1 MNNIMN
7 NDPELD
13 RDFREEKSKFEKKMK
28 KKFNPVRKV
37 VMNAIKS
44 VVVPMAILIAKVLA
58 VVILVSILLSAF
70 VTLLEG
76 NKESGDSISN
86 LEDYNSSVSGESG
99 GTDVTT
105 PEWIFSKSEIE
116 DFINGYDS
124 SNTELK
130 NKMKNYIDEI
140 YKWQADYGYSSA
152 LLVTIAFEENRNDFE
167 AFLDEMKQK
176 AENWKNNG
184 YTTTKEIAKDYV
196 GDDTSDEWANNI
208 ENKMQKTALD
218 SGIIEYGETSLSGDG
233 YPNSYV
239 SKAGRTYRNYKQ
251 NIGSY
256 SLSQWCG
263 TSIVKK
269 DGCSLIAVTIIV
281 SGYRNSEVNPL
292 ELAQKYAV
300 KGAGMSI
307 PGALLGE
314 GISFTEPLGADIT
327 FSEQQKETIKNHV
340 KGSGPAI
347 IKVVPPSQFTNS
359 THFMALLDYN
369 ASTNE
374 FYLSNPYTGN
384 NSYGV
389 SGWIDADRV
398 LIGCTRFYAIK

>member
-13 RDFREEKSKFEKKMK
+13 RDFREEKSKFEKKLK
-28 KKFNPVRKV
+28 KKANPIRKV
-37 VMNAIKS
+37 VVNAIKAA
-44 VVVPMAILIAKVLA
+44 VIPM
-58 VVILVSILLSAF
+58 VILLAKIFAIVILTTVIISAF
-70 VTLLEG
+70 VNLLDG
-76 NKESGDSISN
+76 NSSGDSISN
-86 LEDYNSSVSGESG
+86 NEEYNSTISNGGGIDLTNTEWNFTKAEIQKFIENYNSSNS
-99 GTDVTT
+99 T
-105 PEWIFSKSEIE
+105 
-116 DFINGYDS
+116 
-124 SNTELK
+124 LK
-130 NKMKNYIDEI
+130 NDMINNIDKI
-140 YKWQADYGYSSA
+140 IKWQNDYGYSSA
-152 LLVTIAFEENRNDFE
+152 FLITIAFEENRNDFE
-167 AFLDEMKQK
+167 NFLDEMKQK
-176 AENWKNNG
+176 AETWKNNE
-184 YTTTKEIAKDYV
+184 YKTTKEIAKDYV
-196 GDDTSDEWANNI
+196 GDDTSNEWANNI
-208 ENKMQKTALD
+208 ENKMQEVALNSD
-218 SGIIEYGETSLSGDG
+218 IIKYGEISISGDG
-233 YPNSYV
+233 YPNSYI
-239 SKAGRTYRNYKQ
+239 SKTGKTYRNYKQ

>member
-13 RDFREEKSKFEKKMK
+13 RDFREEKSKFEKKLK
-28 KKFNPVRKV
+28 KKANPIRKV
-37 VMNAIKS
+37 VVNAIKAA
-44 VVVPMAILIAKVLA
+44 VIPM
-58 VVILVSILLSAF
+58 VILLAKIFAIVILTTVIISAF
-70 VTLLEG
+70 VNLLDG
-76 NKESGDSISN
+76 NSSGDSISN
-86 LEDYNSSVSGESG
+86 NEEYNSTISNGGGIDLTNTEWNFTKAEIQKFIENYNSSNS
-99 GTDVTT
+99 T
-105 PEWIFSKSEIE
+105 
-116 DFINGYDS
+116 
-124 SNTELK
+124 LK
-130 NKMKNYIDEI
+130 NDMINNIDKI
-140 YKWQADYGYSSA
+140 IKWQNDYGYSSA
-152 LLVTIAFEENRNDFE
+152 FLITIAFEENRNDFE
-167 AFLDEMKQK
+167 TFLDEVNEK
-176 AENWKNNG
+176 AGEWKKNQ
-184 YTTTKEIAKDYV
+184 YKTTKEIAKDYV
-196 GDDTSDEWANNI
+196 GDDTANEWANNI
-208 ENKMQKTALD
+208 ENKMQEVALNSD
-218 SGIIEYGETSLSGDG
+218 IIKYGEISISGDG
-233 YPNSYV
+233 YPNSYI
-239 SKAGRTYRNYKQ
+239 SKTGKTYRNYKQ

>member
-1 MNNIMN
+1 MNNAIN
-7 NDPELD
+7 EDPKLARE
-13 RDFREEKSKFEKKMK
+13 FREEKSKFEKNLK
-28 KKFNPVRKV
+28 KKANPVRKV
-37 VMNAIKS
+37 IMNAIKAA
-44 VVVPMAILIAKVLA
+44 VIPMVILLA
-58 VVILVSILLSAF
+58 VVILVTVLISAF
-70 VTLLEG
+70 VNLLDG
-76 NKESGDSISN
+76 NSSGDSISN
-86 LEDYNSSVSGESG
+86 NEEYNSTISNGGGIDLTNTEWNFTKDEIQKFIENYNSSNSA
-99 GTDVTT
+99 
-105 PEWIFSKSEIE
+105 
-116 DFINGYDS
+116 
-124 SNTELK
+124 LK
-130 NKMKNYIDEI
+130 NDMINNIDKI
-140 YKWQADYGYSSA
+140 IKWQNDYGYSSA
-152 LLVTIAFEENRNDFE
+152 FLITIAFEENRNDFE
-167 AFLDEMKQK
+167 TFLDEVNEK
-176 AENWKNNG
+176 AGEWKKNQ
-184 YTTTKEIAKDYV
+184 YKTTKEIAKDYV
-196 GDDTSDEWANNI
+196 GDDTANEWANNI
-208 ENKMQKTALD
+208 ENKMQEVALNSD
-218 SGIIEYGETSLSGDG
+218 IIKYGEISISGDG
-233 YPNSYV
+233 YPNSYI
-239 SKAGRTYRNYKQ
+239 SKTGKTYRNYKQ

>member
-1 MNNIMN
+1 MNNAIN
-7 NDPELD
+7 EDPKLARE
-13 RDFREEKSKFEKKMK
+13 FREEKSKFEKNLK
-28 KKFNPVRKV
+28 KKANPVRKV
-37 VMNAIKS
+37 IMNAIKAA
-44 VVVPMAILIAKVLA
+44 VIAMVILLAKILA
-58 VVILVSILLSAF
+58 VVILVTVLISAF
-70 VTLLEG
+70 VNLLDG
-76 NKESGDSISN
+76 NSSGDSISN
-86 LEDYNSSVSGESG
+86 NEEYNSTISNGGGIDLTNTEWNFTKDEIQKFIENYNSSNSA
-99 GTDVTT
+99 
-105 PEWIFSKSEIE
+105 
-116 DFINGYDS
+116 
-124 SNTELK
+124 LK
-130 NKMKNYIDEI
+130 NDMINNIDKI
-140 YKWQADYGYSSA
+140 IKWQNDYGYSSA
-152 LLVTIAFEENRNDFE
+152 FLITIAFEENRNDFE
-167 AFLDEMKQK
+167 TFLDEVNEK
-176 AENWKNNG
+176 AGEWKKNQ
-184 YTTTKEIAKDYV
+184 YKTTKEIAKDYV
-196 GDDTSDEWANNI
+196 GDDTANEWANNI
-208 ENKMQKTALD
+208 ENKMQEVALNSD
-218 SGIIEYGETSLSGDG
+218 IIKYGEISISGDG
-233 YPNSYV
+233 YPNSYI
-239 SKAGRTYRNYKQ
+239 SKTGKTYRNYKQ

-327 FSEQQKETIKNHV
+327 FSEQQKETIKNYV

>member
-1 MNNIMN
+1 MNNTMN
-7 NDPELD
+7 DDPKLD
-13 RDFREEKSKFEKKMK
+13 REFREEKAKFEKKIK
-28 KKFNPVRKV
+28 KKANPVRKV
-37 VMNAIKS
+37 IINAIKAA
-44 VVVPMAILIAKVLA
+44 VIPMVILLAKILA
-58 VVILVSILLSAF
+58 VVILVTVLISAF
-70 VTLLEG
+70 VNLLDG
-76 NKESGDSISN
+76 NSSGDSISN
-86 LEDYNSSVSGESG
+86 NEEYNSTISNGGGIDLTNTEWNFTKDEIQKFIENYNSSNSV
-99 GTDVTT
+99 
-105 PEWIFSKSEIE
+105 
-116 DFINGYDS
+116 
-124 SNTELK
+124 LK
-130 NKMKNYIDEI
+130 NDMINNIDKI
-140 YKWQADYGYSSA
+140 IKWQNDYGYSSA
-152 LLVTIAFEENRNDFE
+152 FLITIAFEENRNDFE
-167 AFLDEMKQK
+167 AFLDEIKQK

-327 FSEQQKETIKNHV
+327 FSEQQKETIKNYV

>member
-1 MNNIMN
+1 MNNTMN
-7 NDPELD
+7 DDPKLD
-13 RDFREEKSKFEKKMK
+13 REFREEKAKFEKKIK
-28 KKFNPVRKV
+28 KKANPVRKV
-37 VMNAIKS
+37 IINAIKAA
-44 VVVPMAILIAKVLA
+44 VIPMVILLAKILA
-58 VVILVSILLSAF
+58 VVILVTVLISAF
-70 VTLLEG
+70 VNLLDG
-76 NKESGDSISN
+76 NSSGDSISN
-86 LEDYNSSVSGESG
+86 NEEYNSTISNGGGIDLTNTEWNFTKDEIQKFIENYNSSNSA
-99 GTDVTT
+99 
-105 PEWIFSKSEIE
+105 
-116 DFINGYDS
+116 
-124 SNTELK
+124 LK
-130 NKMKNYIDEI
+130 NDMINNIDKI
-140 YKWQADYGYSSA
+140 IKWQNDYGYSSA
-152 LLVTIAFEENRNDFE
+152 FLITIAFEENRNDFE
-167 AFLDEMKQK
+167 GFLDEMKQK

-208 ENKMQKTALD
+208 ENKMQKAASD

>member
-1 MNNIMN
+1 MNNAIN
-7 NDPELD
+7 EDPKLARE
-13 RDFREEKSKFEKKMK
+13 FREEKSKFEKKLK
-28 KKFNPVRKV
+28 KKANPVRKV
-37 VMNAIKS
+37 IMNAIKAA
-44 VVVPMAILIAKVLA
+44 VIPMVILLAKILA
-58 VVILVSILLSAF
+58 VVILVTVLISAF
-70 VTLLEG
+70 VNLLDG
-76 NKESGDSISN
+76 NSSGDSISN
-86 LEDYNSSVSGESG
+86 NEEYNSTISNGGGIDLTNTEWNFTKDEIQKFIENYNSSNSA
-99 GTDVTT
+99 
-105 PEWIFSKSEIE
+105 
-116 DFINGYDS
+116 
-124 SNTELK
+124 LK
-130 NKMKNYIDEI
+130 NDMINNIDKI
-140 YKWQADYGYSSA
+140 IKWQNDYGYSSA
-152 LLVTIAFEENRNDFE
+152 FLITIAFEENKNDFE
-167 AFLDEMKQK
+167 TFLDEVNEK
-176 AENWKNNG
+176 AGEWKKNQ
-184 YTTTKEIAKDYV
+184 YKTTKEIAKDYV
-196 GDDTSDEWANNI
+196 GDDTANEWANNI
-208 ENKMQKTALD
+208 ENKMQEVALNSD
-218 SGIIEYGETSLSGDG
+218 IIKYGEISISGDG
-233 YPNSYV
+233 YPNSYI
-239 SKAGRTYRNYKQ
+239 SKTGKTYRNYKQ

-327 FSEQQKETIKNHV
+327 FSEQQKETIKNYV

>member
-1 MNNIMN
+1 MNNAIN
-7 NDPELD
+7 EDPKLARE
-13 RDFREEKSKFEKKMK
+13 FREEKSKFEKKLK
-28 KKFNPVRKV
+28 KKANPVRKV
-37 VMNAIKS
+37 IMNAIKAA
-44 VVVPMAILIAKVLA
+44 VIPMVILLAKILA
-58 VVILVSILLSAF
+58 VVILVTVLISAF
-70 VTLLEG
+70 VNLLDG
-76 NKESGDSISN
+76 NSSGDSISN
-86 LEDYNSSVSGESG
+86 NEEYNSTISNGGGIDLTNTEWNFTKDEIQKFIENYNSSNSA
-99 GTDVTT
+99 
-105 PEWIFSKSEIE
+105 
-116 DFINGYDS
+116 
-124 SNTELK
+124 LK
-130 NKMKNYIDEI
+130 NDMINNIDKI
-140 YKWQADYGYSSA
+140 IKWQNDYGYSSA
-152 LLVTIAFEENRNDFE
+152 FLITIAFEENRNDFE
-167 AFLDEMKQK
+167 TFLDEVNEK
-176 AENWKNNG
+176 AGEWKKNQ
-184 YTTTKEIAKDYV
+184 YKTTKEIAKDYV
-196 GDDTSDEWANNI
+196 GDDTANEWANNI
-208 ENKMQKTALD
+208 ENKMQEVALNSD
-218 SGIIEYGETSLSGDG
+218 IIKYGEISISGDG
-233 YPNSYV
+233 YPNSYI
-239 SKAGRTYRNYKQ
+239 SKTGKTYRNYKQ

-307 PGALLGE
+307 PVALLGE

-327 FSEQQKETIKNHV
+327 FSEQQKETIKNYV

>member
-1 MNNIMN
+1 MNSDI
-7 NDPELD
+7 
-13 RDFREEKSKFEKKMK
+13 
-28 KKFNPVRKV
+28 
-37 VMNAIKS
+37 IK
-44 VVVPMAILIAKVLA
+44 
-58 VVILVSILLSAF
+58 
-70 VTLLEG
+70 
-76 NKESGDSISN
+76 
-86 LEDYNSSVSGESG
+86 
-99 GTDVTT
+99 
-105 PEWIFSKSEIE
+105 
-116 DFINGYDS
+116 
-124 SNTELK
+124 
-130 NKMKNYIDEI
+130 
-140 YKWQADYGYSSA
+140 
-152 LLVTIAFEENRNDFE
+152 
-167 AFLDEMKQK
+167 
-176 AENWKNNG
+176 
-184 YTTTKEIAKDYV
+184 
-196 GDDTSDEWANNI
+196 
-208 ENKMQKTALD
+208 
-218 SGIIEYGETSLSGDG
+218 YGEISISGDG
-233 YPNSYV
+233 YPNSYI
-239 SKAGRTYRNYKQ
+239 SKTGKTYRNYKQ

>member
-1 MNNIMN
+1 MNNTMN
-7 NDPELD
+7 DDPKLD
-13 RDFREEKSKFEKKMK
+13 REFREEKAKFEKKIK
-28 KKFNPVRKV
+28 KKANPVRKV
-37 VMNAIKS
+37 IINAIKAA
-44 VVVPMAILIAKVLA
+44 VIPMVILLAKILA
-58 VVILVSILLSAF
+58 VVILVTVLISAF
-70 VTLLEG
+70 VNLLDG
-76 NKESGDSISN
+76 NSSGDSISN
-86 LEDYNSSVSGESG
+86 NEEYNSTISNGGGIDLTNTEWNFTKDEIQKFIENYNSSNSV
-99 GTDVTT
+99 
-105 PEWIFSKSEIE
+105 
-116 DFINGYDS
+116 
-124 SNTELK
+124 LK
-130 NKMKNYIDEI
+130 NDMINNIDKI
-140 YKWQADYGYSSA
+140 IKWQNDYGYSSA
-152 LLVTIAFEENRNDFE
+152 FLITIAFEENRNDFE
-167 AFLDEMKQK
+167 AFLDEIKQK

-208 ENKMQKTALD
+208 ENKMQEVALNSD
-218 SGIIEYGETSLSGDG
+218 IIKYGETSISGDG

-300 KGAGMSI
+300 KGAGMNI

-327 FSEQQKETIKNHV
+327 FSEQQKETIKNYV

-359 THFMALLDYN
+359 THYMALLDYN
-369 ASTNE
+369 SSTNE
-374 FYLSNPYTGN
+374 FYLSNPYTGA

-389 SGWIDADRV
+389 GGWVDADMV

>member
-1 MNNIMN
+1 MNNAIN
-7 NDPELD
+7 EDPKLARE
-13 RDFREEKSKFEKKMK
+13 FREEKSKFEKKLK
-28 KKFNPVRKV
+28 KKANPVRKV
-37 VMNAIKS
+37 IMNAIKAA
-44 VVVPMAILIAKVLA
+44 VIPMVILLAKILA
-58 VVILVSILLSAF
+58 VVILVTVLISAF
-70 VTLLEG
+70 VNLLDG
-76 NKESGDSISN
+76 NSSGDSISN
-86 LEDYNSSVSGESG
+86 NEEYNSTISNGGGIDLTNTEWNFTKDEIQKFIENYNSSNSA
-99 GTDVTT
+99 
-105 PEWIFSKSEIE
+105 
-116 DFINGYDS
+116 
-124 SNTELK
+124 LK
-130 NKMKNYIDEI
+130 NDMINNIDKI
-140 YKWQADYGYSSA
+140 IKWQNDYGYSSA
-152 LLVTIAFEENRNDFE
+152 FLITIAFEENRNDFE
-167 AFLDEMKQK
+167 TFLDEMQQK
-176 AENWKNNG
+176 AETWKNNE
-184 YTTTKEIAKDYV
+184 YKTTKEIAKDYV
-196 GDDTSDEWANNI
+196 GDDTANEWANNI
-208 ENKMQKTALD
+208 ENKMQEVALNSD
-218 SGIIEYGETSLSGDG
+218 IIKYGETSISGDG
-233 YPNSYV
+233 YPNLYV
-239 SKAGRTYRNYKQ
+239 SKVGRTYRNYKQ

-307 PGALLGE
+307 SGALLGE

>member
-1 MNNIMN
+1 MNNAIN
-7 NDPELD
+7 EDPKLARE
-13 RDFREEKSKFEKKMK
+13 FREEKSKFEKNLK
-28 KKFNPVRKV
+28 KKANPVRKV
-37 VMNAIKS
+37 IMNAIKAA
-44 VVVPMAILIAKVLA
+44 VIPMVILLAKILA
-58 VVILVSILLSAF
+58 VVILVTVLISAF
-70 VTLLEG
+70 VNLLDG
-76 NKESGDSISN
+76 NSSGDSISN
-86 LEDYNSSVSGESG
+86 NEEYNSTISNGGGIDLTNTEWNFTKDEIQKFIENYNSSNSA
-99 GTDVTT
+99 
-105 PEWIFSKSEIE
+105 
-116 DFINGYDS
+116 
-124 SNTELK
+124 LK
-130 NKMKNYIDEI
+130 NDMINNIDKI
-140 YKWQADYGYSSA
+140 IKWQNDYGYSSA
-152 LLVTIAFEENRNDFE
+152 FLITIAFEENRNDFE
-167 AFLDEMKQK
+167 TFLDEVNEK
-176 AENWKNNG
+176 AGEWKKNQ
-184 YTTTKEIAKDYV
+184 YKTTKEIAKDYV
-196 GDDTSDEWANNI
+196 GDDTANEWANNI
-208 ENKMQKTALD
+208 ENKMQEVALNSD
-218 SGIIEYGETSLSGDG
+218 IIKYGEISISGDG
-233 YPNSYV
+233 YPNSYI
-239 SKAGRTYRNYKQ
+239 SKTGKTYRNYKQ

-327 FSEQQKETIKNHV
+327 FSEQQKETIKNYV

>member
-1 MNNIMN
+1 MNNTMN
-7 NDPELD
+7 DDPKLD
-13 RDFREEKSKFEKKMK
+13 REFREEKAKFEKKIK
-28 KKFNPVRKV
+28 KKANPVRKV
-37 VMNAIKS
+37 IINAIKA
-44 VVVPMAILIAKVLA
+44 VVIPMVILLAKILA
-58 VVILVSILLSAF
+58 VVILVTVLISAF
-70 VTLLEG
+70 VNLLDG
-76 NKESGDSISN
+76 NSSGDSISN
-86 LEDYNSSVSGESG
+86 NEEYNSTISNGGGIDLTNTEWNFTKDEIQKFIENYNSSNSA
-99 GTDVTT
+99 
-105 PEWIFSKSEIE
+105 
-116 DFINGYDS
+116 
-124 SNTELK
+124 LK
-130 NKMKNYIDEI
+130 NDMINNIDKI
-140 YKWQADYGYSSA
+140 IKWQNDYGYSSA
-152 LLVTIAFEENRNDFE
+152 FLITIAFEENRNDFE
-167 AFLDEMKQK
+167 GFLDEMKQK

-208 ENKMQKTALD
+208 ENKMQKAASD

-263 TSIVKK
+263 TSIVKN

-327 FSEQQKETIKNHV
+327 FSEQQKETIKNYV

>member
-1 MNNIMN
+1 MNNAIN
-7 NDPELD
+7 EDPKLARE
-13 RDFREEKSKFEKKMK
+13 FREEKSKFEKKLK
-28 KKFNPVRKV
+28 KKANPVRKV
-37 VMNAIKS
+37 IMNAIKAA
-44 VVVPMAILIAKVLA
+44 VIPMVILLAKILA
-58 VVILVSILLSAF
+58 VVILVTVLISAF
-70 VTLLEG
+70 VNLLDG
-76 NKESGDSISN
+76 NSSGDSISN
-86 LEDYNSSVSGESG
+86 NEEYNSTISNGGGIDLTNTEWNFTKDEIQKFIENYNSSNSA
-99 GTDVTT
+99 
-105 PEWIFSKSEIE
+105 
-116 DFINGYDS
+116 
-124 SNTELK
+124 LK
-130 NKMKNYIDEI
+130 NDMINNIDKI
-140 YKWQADYGYSSA
+140 IKWQNDYGYSSA
-152 LLVTIAFEENRNDFE
+152 FLITIAFEENRNDFE
-167 AFLDEMKQK
+167 TFLDEMQQK
-176 AENWKNNG
+176 AETWKNNE
-184 YTTTKEIAKDYV
+184 YKTTKEIAKDYV
-196 GDDTSDEWANNI
+196 GDDTANEWANNI
-208 ENKMQKTALD
+208 ENKMQEVALNSD
-218 SGIIEYGETSLSGDG
+218 IIKYGEISISGDG
-233 YPNSYV
+233 YPNSYI
-239 SKAGRTYRNYKQ
+239 SKTGKTYRNYKQ

-307 PGALLGE
+307 SGALLGE

>member
-1 MNNIMN
+1 MNNTMN
-7 NDPELD
+7 DDPKLD
-13 RDFREEKSKFEKKMK
+13 REFREEKAKFEKKIK
-28 KKFNPVRKV
+28 KKANPVRKV
-37 VMNAIKS
+37 IINAIKAA
-44 VVVPMAILIAKVLA
+44 VIPMVILLAKILA
-58 VVILVSILLSAF
+58 VVILVTVLISAF
-70 VTLLEG
+70 VNLLDG
-76 NKESGDSISN
+76 NSSGDSISN
-86 LEDYNSSVSGESG
+86 NEEYNSTISNGGGIDLTNTEWNFTKDEIQKFIENYNSSNSA
-99 GTDVTT
+99 
-105 PEWIFSKSEIE
+105 
-116 DFINGYDS
+116 
-124 SNTELK
+124 LK
-130 NKMKNYIDEI
+130 NDMINNIDKI
-140 YKWQADYGYSSA
+140 IKWQNDYGYSSA
-152 LLVTIAFEENRNDFE
+152 FLITIAFEENRNDFE
-167 AFLDEMKQK
+167 GFLDEMKQK

-208 ENKMQKTALD
+208 ENKMQKAASD

-263 TSIVKK
+263 TSIVKN

-327 FSEQQKETIKNHV
+327 FSEQQKETIKNYV

>member
-1 MNNIMN
+1 MNNAIN
-7 NDPELD
+7 EDPKLARE
-13 RDFREEKSKFEKKMK
+13 FREEKSKFEKKLK
-28 KKFNPVRKV
+28 KKANPVRKV
-37 VMNAIKS
+37 IMNAIKAA
-44 VVVPMAILIAKVLA
+44 VIPMVILLAKILA
-58 VVILVSILLSAF
+58 VVILVTVLISAF
-70 VTLLEG
+70 VNLLDG
-76 NKESGDSISN
+76 NSSGDSISN
-86 LEDYNSSVSGESG
+86 NEEYNSTISNGGGIDLTNTEWNFTKDEIQKFIENYNSSNSA
-99 GTDVTT
+99 
-105 PEWIFSKSEIE
+105 
-116 DFINGYDS
+116 
-124 SNTELK
+124 LK
-130 NKMKNYIDEI
+130 NDMINNIDKI
-140 YKWQADYGYSSA
+140 IKWQNDYGYSSA
-152 LLVTIAFEENRNDFE
+152 FLITIAFEENRNDFE
-167 AFLDEMKQK
+167 TFLDEVNEKVG
-176 AENWKNNG
+176 EWKKNQ
-184 YTTTKEIAKDYV
+184 YKTTKEIAKDYV
-196 GDDTSDEWANNI
+196 GDDTANEWANNI
-208 ENKMQKTALD
+208 ENKMQEVALNSD
-218 SGIIEYGETSLSGDG
+218 IIKYGEISISGDG
-233 YPNSYV
+233 YPNSYI
-239 SKAGRTYRNYKQ
+239 SKTGKTYRNYKQ

>member
-1 MNNIMN
+1 
-7 NDPELD
+7 
-13 RDFREEKSKFEKKMK
+13 MK
-28 KKFNPVRKV
+28 KKLKKKANPVRKV
-37 VMNAIKS
+37 IMNAIKAA
-44 VVVPMAILIAKVLA
+44 VIPMVILLAKILA
-58 VVILVSILLSAF
+58 VVILVTVLISAF
-70 VTLLEG
+70 VNLLDG
-76 NKESGDSISN
+76 NSSGDSISN
-86 LEDYNSSVSGESG
+86 NEEYNSTISNGGGIDLTNTEWNFTKDEIQKFIENYNSSNSA
-99 GTDVTT
+99 
-105 PEWIFSKSEIE
+105 
-116 DFINGYDS
+116 
-124 SNTELK
+124 LK
-130 NKMKNYIDEI
+130 NDMINNIDKI
-140 YKWQADYGYSSA
+140 IKWQNDYGYSSA
-152 LLVTIAFEENRNDFE
+152 FLITIAFEENRNDFE
-167 AFLDEMKQK
+167 TFLDEVNEK
-176 AENWKNNG
+176 AGEWKKNQ
-184 YTTTKEIAKDYV
+184 YKTTKEIAKDYV
-196 GDDTSDEWANNI
+196 GDDTANEWANNI
-208 ENKMQKTALD
+208 ENKMQEVALNSD
-218 SGIIEYGETSLSGDG
+218 IIKYGEISISGDG
-233 YPNSYV
+233 YPNSYI
-239 SKAGRTYRNYKQ
+239 SKTGKTYRNYKQ

-327 FSEQQKETIKNHV
+327 FSEQQKETIKNYV

>member
-1 MNNIMN
+1 MNNTMN
-7 NDPELD
+7 DDPKLD
-13 RDFREEKSKFEKKMK
+13 REFREEKAKFEKKIK
-28 KKFNPVRKV
+28 KKANPVRKV
-37 VMNAIKS
+37 IINAIKAA
-44 VVVPMAILIAKVLA
+44 VIPMVILLAKILA
-58 VVILVSILLSAF
+58 VVILVTVLISAF
-70 VTLLEG
+70 VNLIDG
-76 NKESGDSISN
+76 NSSGNSISN
-86 LEDYNSSVSGESG
+86 NEEYNSTISNGGGIDLTNTEWNFTKAEIQKFIENYNSSNS
-99 GTDVTT
+99 T
-105 PEWIFSKSEIE
+105 
-116 DFINGYDS
+116 
-124 SNTELK
+124 LK
-130 NKMKNYIDEI
+130 NDMINNIDKI
-140 YKWQADYGYSSA
+140 IKWQNDYGYSSA
-152 LLVTIAFEENRNDFE
+152 FLITIAFEDNRTDFE
-167 AFLDEMKQK
+167 NFLDEVNEK
-176 AENWKNNG
+176 AGEWKKNQ
-184 YTTTKEIAKDYV
+184 YKTTKEIAKDYV
-196 GDDTSDEWANNI
+196 GDDTANEWANNI
-208 ENKMQKTALD
+208 ENKMQEVALNSD
-218 SGIIEYGETSLSGDG
+218 IIKYGETSISGDG

-300 KGAGMSI
+300 KGAGMNI

-327 FSEQQKETIKNHV
+327 FSEQQKETIKNYV

-389 SGWIDADRV
+389 SGWIDADMV

>member
-1 MNNIMN
+1 MNNTMN
-7 NDPELD
+7 DDPKLD
-13 RDFREEKSKFEKKMK
+13 REFREEKAKFEKKIK
-28 KKFNPVRKV
+28 KKANPVRKV
-37 VMNAIKS
+37 IINAIKAA
-44 VVVPMAILIAKVLA
+44 VIPMVILLAKILA
-58 VVILVSILLSAF
+58 VVILVTVLISAF
-70 VTLLEG
+70 VNLLDG
-76 NKESGDSISN
+76 NSSGDSISN
-86 LEDYNSSVSGESG
+86 NEEYNSTISNGGGIDLTNTEWNFTKDEIQKFIENYNSSNSA
-99 GTDVTT
+99 
-105 PEWIFSKSEIE
+105 
-116 DFINGYDS
+116 
-124 SNTELK
+124 LK
-130 NKMKNYIDEI
+130 NDMINNIDKI
-140 YKWQADYGYSSA
+140 IKWQNDYGYSSA
-152 LLVTIAFEENRNDFE
+152 FLITIAFEENRNDFE
-167 AFLDEMKQK
+167 AFLDEIKQK
-176 AENWKNNG
+176 AETWKNNE
-184 YTTTKEIAKDYV
+184 YKTTKEIAKDYV
-196 GDDTSDEWANNI
+196 GDDTSNEWANNI
-208 ENKMQKTALD
+208 ENKMQEVALNSD
-218 SGIIEYGETSLSGDG
+218 IIKYGETSISGDG
-233 YPNSYV
+233 YPNSYI
-239 SKAGRTYRNYKQ
+239 SKTGKTYRNYKQ

-327 FSEQQKETIKNHV
+327 FSEQQKETIKNYV

>member
-13 RDFREEKSKFEKKMK
+13 RDFREEKSKFEKKLK
-28 KKFNPVRKV
+28 KKANPIRKV
-37 VMNAIKS
+37 VVNAIKAA
-44 VVVPMAILIAKVLA
+44 VIPM
-58 VVILVSILLSAF
+58 VILLAKIFAIVILTTVIISAF
-70 VTLLEG
+70 VNLLDG
-76 NKESGDSISN
+76 NSSGDSISN
-86 LEDYNSSVSGESG
+86 NEEYNSTISNGGGIDLTNTEWNFTKAEIQKFIENYNSSNS
-99 GTDVTT
+99 T
-105 PEWIFSKSEIE
+105 
-116 DFINGYDS
+116 
-124 SNTELK
+124 LK
-130 NKMKNYIDEI
+130 NDMINNIDKI
-140 YKWQADYGYSSA
+140 IKWQNDYGYSSA
-152 LLVTIAFEENRNDFE
+152 FLITIAFEENRNDFE
-167 AFLDEMKQK
+167 NFLDEMKQK
-176 AENWKNNG
+176 AETWKNNE
-184 YTTTKEIAKDYV
+184 YKTTKEIAKDYV
-196 GDDTSDEWANNI
+196 GDDTSNEWANNI
-208 ENKMQKTALD
+208 ENKMQEVALNSD
-218 SGIIEYGETSLSGDG
+218 IIKYGETSISGDG
-233 YPNSYV
+233 YPNSYI
-239 SKAGRTYRNYKQ
+239 SKTGKTYRNYKQ

-327 FSEQQKETIKNHV
+327 FSEQQKETIKNYV

>member
-1 MNNIMN
+1 MNNAIN
-7 NDPELD
+7 EDPKLARE
-13 RDFREEKSKFEKKMK
+13 FREEKSKFEKNLK
-28 KKFNPVRKV
+28 KKANPVRKV
-37 VMNAIKS
+37 IMNAIKAAII
-44 VVVPMAILIAKVLA
+44 PMVILLAKILA
-58 VVILVSILLSAF
+58 VVILVTVLISAF
-70 VTLLEG
+70 VNLLDG
-76 NKESGDSISN
+76 NSSGDSISN
-86 LEDYNSSVSGESG
+86 NEEYNSTISNGGGIDLTNTEWNFTKDEIQKFIENYNSSNSA
-99 GTDVTT
+99 
-105 PEWIFSKSEIE
+105 
-116 DFINGYDS
+116 
-124 SNTELK
+124 LK
-130 NKMKNYIDEI
+130 NDMINNIDKI
-140 YKWQADYGYSSA
+140 IKWQNDYGYSSA
-152 LLVTIAFEENRNDFE
+152 FLITIAFEENRNDFE
-167 AFLDEMKQK
+167 TFLDEVNEK
-176 AENWKNNG
+176 AGEWKKNQ
-184 YTTTKEIAKDYV
+184 YKTTKEIAKDYV
-196 GDDTSDEWANNI
+196 GDDTANEWANNI
-208 ENKMQKTALD
+208 ENKMQEVALNSD
-218 SGIIEYGETSLSGDG
+218 IIKYGEISISGDG
-233 YPNSYV
+233 YPNSYI
-239 SKAGRTYRNYKQ
+239 SKTGKTYRNYKQ

-327 FSEQQKETIKNHV
+327 FSEQQKETIKNYV

>member
-1 MNNIMN
+1 MNNTMN
-7 NDPELD
+7 DDPKID
-13 RDFREEKSKFEKKMK
+13 REFREEKAKFEKKIK
-28 KKFNPVRKV
+28 KKANPVRKV
-37 VMNAIKS
+37 IINAIKAA
-44 VVVPMAILIAKVLA
+44 VIPMVILLAKILA
-58 VVILVSILLSAF
+58 VVILVTVLISAF
-70 VTLLEG
+70 VNLLDG
-76 NKESGDSISN
+76 NSSGDSISN
-86 LEDYNSSVSGESG
+86 NEEYNSTISNGGGIDLTNTEWNFTKDEIQKFIENYNSSNSA
-99 GTDVTT
+99 
-105 PEWIFSKSEIE
+105 
-116 DFINGYDS
+116 
-124 SNTELK
+124 LK
-130 NKMKNYIDEI
+130 NDMINNIDKI
-140 YKWQADYGYSSA
+140 IKWQNDYGYSSA
-152 LLVTIAFEENRNDFE
+152 FLITIAFEENRNDFE
-167 AFLDEMKQK
+167 GFLDEMKQK

-208 ENKMQKTALD
+208 ENKMQKAASD

-263 TSIVKK
+263 TSIVKN

-327 FSEQQKETIKNHV
+327 FSEQQKETIKNYV

>member
-1 MNNIMN
+1 MNNTMN
-7 NDPELD
+7 DDPKLD
-13 RDFREEKSKFEKKMK
+13 REFREEKAKFEKKIK
-28 KKFNPVRKV
+28 KKANPVRKV
-37 VMNAIKS
+37 IINAIKAA
-44 VVVPMAILIAKVLA
+44 VIPMVILLAKILA
-58 VVILVSILLSAF
+58 VVILVTVLISAF
-70 VTLLEG
+70 VNLLDG
-76 NKESGDSISN
+76 NSSGDSISN
-86 LEDYNSSVSGESG
+86 NEEYNSTISNGGGIDLTNTEWNFTKDEIQKFIENYNSSNSA
-99 GTDVTT
+99 
-105 PEWIFSKSEIE
+105 
-116 DFINGYDS
+116 
-124 SNTELK
+124 LK
-130 NKMKNYIDEI
+130 NDMINNIDKI
-140 YKWQADYGYSSA
+140 IKWQNDYGYSSA
-152 LLVTIAFEENRNDFE
+152 FLITIAFEENRNDFE
-167 AFLDEMKQK
+167 AFLDEIKQK
-176 AENWKNNG
+176 AETWKNNE
-184 YTTTKEIAKDYV
+184 YKTTKEIAKDYV
-196 GDDTSDEWANNI
+196 GDDTSNEWANNI
-208 ENKMQKTALD
+208 ENKMQEVALNSD
-218 SGIIEYGETSLSGDG
+218 IIKYGETSLSGDG

-327 FSEQQKETIKNHV
+327 FSEQQKETIKNYV

>member
-1 MNNIMN
+1 MNNTMN
-7 NDPELD
+7 DDPKLD
-13 RDFREEKSKFEKKMK
+13 REFREEKAKFEKKIK
-28 KKFNPVRKV
+28 KKANPVRKV
-37 VMNAIKS
+37 IINAIKAA
-44 VVVPMAILIAKVLA
+44 VIPMVILLAKILA
-58 VVILVSILLSAF
+58 VVILVTVLISAF
-70 VTLLEG
+70 VNLLDG
-76 NKESGDSISN
+76 NSSGDSISN
-86 LEDYNSSVSGESG
+86 NEEYNSTISNGGGIDLTNTEWNFTKDEIQKFIENYNSSNSV
-99 GTDVTT
+99 
-105 PEWIFSKSEIE
+105 
-116 DFINGYDS
+116 
-124 SNTELK
+124 LK
-130 NKMKNYIDEI
+130 NDMINNIDKI
-140 YKWQADYGYSSA
+140 IKWQNDYGYSSA
-152 LLVTIAFEENRNDFE
+152 FLITIAFEENRNDFE
-167 AFLDEMKQK
+167 AFLDEIKQK

-208 ENKMQKTALD
+208 ENKMQEVALNSD
-218 SGIIEYGETSLSGDG
+218 IIKYGETSISGDG

-327 FSEQQKETIKNHV
+327 FSEQQKETIKNYV

>member
-1 MNNIMN
+1 MNNAIN
-7 NDPELD
+7 EDPKLARE
-13 RDFREEKSKFEKKMK
+13 FREEKSKFEKKLK
-28 KKFNPVRKV
+28 KKANPVRKV
-37 VMNAIKS
+37 IMNAIKAA
-44 VVVPMAILIAKVLA
+44 VIPMVILLAKILA
-58 VVILVSILLSAF
+58 VVILVTVLISAF
-70 VTLLEG
+70 VNLLDG
-76 NKESGDSISN
+76 NSSGDSISN
-86 LEDYNSSVSGESG
+86 NEEYNSTISNGGGIDLTNTEWNFTKDEIQKFIENYNSSNSA
-99 GTDVTT
+99 
-105 PEWIFSKSEIE
+105 
-116 DFINGYDS
+116 
-124 SNTELK
+124 LK
-130 NKMKNYIDEI
+130 NDMINNIDKI
-140 YKWQADYGYSSA
+140 IKWQNDYGYSSA
-152 LLVTIAFEENRNDFE
+152 FLITIAFEENRNDFE
-167 AFLDEMKQK
+167 TFLDEVNEK
-176 AENWKNNG
+176 AGEWKKNQ
-184 YTTTKEIAKDYV
+184 YKTTKEIAKDYV
-196 GDDTSDEWANNI
+196 GDDTANEWANNI
-208 ENKMQKTALD
+208 ENKMQEVALNSD
-218 SGIIEYGETSLSGDG
+218 IIKYGEISISGDG
-233 YPNSYV
+233 YPNSYI
-239 SKAGRTYRNYKQ
+239 SKTGKTYRNYKQ

-307 PGALLGE
+307 SGALLGE

>member
-1 MNNIMN
+1 MNNAIN
-7 NDPELD
+7 EDPKLARE
-13 RDFREEKSKFEKKMK
+13 FREEKSKFEKKLK
-28 KKFNPVRKV
+28 KKANPVRKV
-37 VMNAIKS
+37 IMNAIKAA
-44 VVVPMAILIAKVLA
+44 VIPMVILLAKILA
-58 VVILVSILLSAF
+58 VVILVTVLISAF
-70 VTLLEG
+70 VNLLDG
-76 NKESGDSISN
+76 NSSGDSISN
-86 LEDYNSSVSGESG
+86 NEEYNSTISNGGGIDLTNTEWNFTKDEIQKFIENYNSSNSA
-99 GTDVTT
+99 
-105 PEWIFSKSEIE
+105 
-116 DFINGYDS
+116 
-124 SNTELK
+124 LK
-130 NKMKNYIDEI
+130 NDMINNIDKI
-140 YKWQADYGYSSA
+140 IKWQNDYGYSSA
-152 LLVTIAFEENRNDFE
+152 FLITIAFEENRNDFE
-167 AFLDEMKQK
+167 TFLDEVNEK
-176 AENWKNNG
+176 AGEWKKNQ
-184 YTTTKEIAKDYV
+184 YKTTKEIAKDYV
-196 GDDTSDEWANNI
+196 GDDTANEWANNI
-208 ENKMQKTALD
+208 ENKMQEVALNSD
-218 SGIIEYGETSLSGDG
+218 IIKYGEISISGDG
-233 YPNSYV
+233 YPNSYI
-239 SKAGRTYRNYKQ
+239 SKTGKTYRNYKQ

-327 FSEQQKETIKNHV
+327 FSEQQKETIKNYV

-398 LIGCTRFYAIK
+398 LIGCTRFYDIK

>member
-1 MNNIMN
+1 MNNTMN
-7 NDPELD
+7 DDPKLD
-13 RDFREEKSKFEKKMK
+13 REFREEKAKFEKKIK
-28 KKFNPVRKV
+28 KKANPVRKV
-37 VMNAIKS
+37 IINAIKAA
-44 VVVPMAILIAKVLA
+44 VIPMVILLAKILA
-58 VVILVSILLSAF
+58 VVILVTVLISAF
-70 VTLLEG
+70 VNLLDG
-76 NKESGDSISN
+76 NSSGDSISN
-86 LEDYNSSVSGESG
+86 NEEYNSTISNGGGIDLTNTEWNFTKDEIQKFIENYNSSNSV
-99 GTDVTT
+99 
-105 PEWIFSKSEIE
+105 
-116 DFINGYDS
+116 
-124 SNTELK
+124 LK
-130 NKMKNYIDEI
+130 NDMINNIDKI
-140 YKWQADYGYSSA
+140 IKWQNDYGYSSA
-152 LLVTIAFEENRNDFE
+152 FLITIAFEENRNDFE
-167 AFLDEMKQK
+167 AFLDEIKQK

-208 ENKMQKTALD
+208 ENKMQEVALNSD
-218 SGIIEYGETSLSGDG
+218 IIKYGETSLSGDG

-263 TSIVKK
+263 TSIVKN

-327 FSEQQKETIKNHV
+327 FSEQQKETIKNYV

>member
-1 MNNIMN
+1 MNNTMN
-7 NDPELD
+7 DDPKLD
-13 RDFREEKSKFEKKMK
+13 REFREEKAKFEKKIK
-28 KKFNPVRKV
+28 KKANPVRKV
-37 VMNAIKS
+37 IINAIKAA
-44 VVVPMAILIAKVLA
+44 VIPMVILLAKILA
-58 VVILVSILLSAF
+58 VVILVTVLISAF
-70 VTLLEG
+70 VNLLDG
-76 NKESGDSISN
+76 NSSGDSISN
-86 LEDYNSSVSGESG
+86 NEEYNSTISNGGGIDLTNTEWNFTKDEIQKFIENYNSSNSV
-99 GTDVTT
+99 
-105 PEWIFSKSEIE
+105 
-116 DFINGYDS
+116 
-124 SNTELK
+124 LK
-130 NKMKNYIDEI
+130 NDMINNIDKI
-140 YKWQADYGYSSA
+140 IKWQNDYGYSSA
-152 LLVTIAFEENRNDFE
+152 FLVTIAFEENRNDFE

-176 AENWKNNG
+176 AETWKNNE
-184 YTTTKEIAKDYV
+184 YKTTKEIAKDYV

-208 ENKMQKTALD
+208 ENKMQEVALNSD
-218 SGIIEYGETSLSGDG
+218 IIKYGETSISGDG

-300 KGAGMSI
+300 KGAGMNI

-327 FSEQQKETIKNHV
+327 FSEQQKETIKNYV

-359 THFMALLDYN
+359 THYMALLDYN
-369 ASTNE
+369 SSTNE
-374 FYLSNPYTGN
+374 FYLSNPYTGA

-389 SGWIDADRV
+389 GGWVDADMV

>member
-1 MNNIMN
+1 MNNTMN
-7 NDPELD
+7 DDPKLD
-13 RDFREEKSKFEKKMK
+13 REFREEKAKFEKKIK
-28 KKFNPVRKV
+28 KKANPVRKV
-37 VMNAIKS
+37 IINAIKAA
-44 VVVPMAILIAKVLA
+44 VIPMVILLAKILA
-58 VVILVSILLSAF
+58 VVILVTVLISAF
-70 VTLLEG
+70 VNLLDG
-76 NKESGDSISN
+76 NSSGDSISN
-86 LEDYNSSVSGESG
+86 NEEYNSTISNGGGIDLTNTEWNFTKDEIQKFIENYNSSNSA
-99 GTDVTT
+99 
-105 PEWIFSKSEIE
+105 
-116 DFINGYDS
+116 
-124 SNTELK
+124 LK
-130 NKMKNYIDEI
+130 NDMINNIDKI
-140 YKWQADYGYSSA
+140 IKWQNDYGYSSA
-152 LLVTIAFEENRNDFE
+152 FLITIAFEENRNDFE
-167 AFLDEMKQK
+167 GFLDEMKQK

-208 ENKMQKTALD
+208 ENKMQKAASD

-263 TSIVKK
+263 TSIVKD

-327 FSEQQKETIKNHV
+327 FSEQQKETIKNYV

>member
-1 MNNIMN
+1 MNNTMN
-7 NDPELD
+7 DDPKLD
-13 RDFREEKSKFEKKMK
+13 REFREEKAKFEKKIK
-28 KKFNPVRKV
+28 KKANPVRKV
-37 VMNAIKS
+37 IINAIKAA
-44 VVVPMAILIAKVLA
+44 VIPMVILLAKILA
-58 VVILVSILLSAF
+58 VVILVTVLISAF
-70 VTLLEG
+70 VNLLDG
-76 NKESGDSISN
+76 NSSGDSISN
-86 LEDYNSSVSGESG
+86 NEEYNSTISNGGGIDLTNTEWNFTKDEIQKFIENYNSSNSA
-99 GTDVTT
+99 
-105 PEWIFSKSEIE
+105 
-116 DFINGYDS
+116 
-124 SNTELK
+124 LK
-130 NKMKNYIDEI
+130 NDMINNIDKI
-140 YKWQADYGYSSA
+140 IKWQNDYGYSSA
-152 LLVTIAFEENRNDFE
+152 FLITIAFEENRNDFE
-167 AFLDEMKQK
+167 GFLDEMKQK

-208 ENKMQKTALD
+208 ENKMQKAASD

-263 TSIVKK
+263 TSIVKN

-327 FSEQQKETIKNHV
+327 FSEQQKETIKNYV

-374 FYLSNPYTGN
+374 
-384 NSYGV
+384 
-389 SGWIDADRV
+389 
-398 LIGCTRFYAIK
+398 IGRAHV

>member
-1 MNNIMN
+1 MNNAIN
-7 NDPELD
+7 EDPKLARE
-13 RDFREEKSKFEKKMK
+13 FREEKSKFEKKLK
-28 KKFNPVRKV
+28 KKANPVRKV
-37 VMNAIKS
+37 IMNAIKAA
-44 VVVPMAILIAKVLA
+44 VIPMVILLAKILA
-58 VVILVSILLSAF
+58 VVILVTVLISAF
-70 VTLLEG
+70 VNLLDG
-76 NKESGDSISN
+76 NSSGDSISN
-86 LEDYNSSVSGESG
+86 NEEYNSTISNGGGIDLTNTEWNFTKDEIQKFIENYNSSNSA
-99 GTDVTT
+99 
-105 PEWIFSKSEIE
+105 
-116 DFINGYDS
+116 
-124 SNTELK
+124 LK
-130 NKMKNYIDEI
+130 NDMINNIDKI
-140 YKWQADYGYSSA
+140 IKWQNDYGYSSA
-152 LLVTIAFEENRNDFE
+152 FLITIAFEENRNDFE
-167 AFLDEMKQK
+167 GFLDEMKQK

-208 ENKMQKTALD
+208 ENKMQKAASD

-263 TSIVKK
+263 TSIVKN

-327 FSEQQKETIKNHV
+327 FSEQQKETIKNYV

>member
-1 MNNIMN
+1 MNNTMN
-7 NDPELD
+7 DDPKLD
-13 RDFREEKSKFEKKMK
+13 REFREEKAKFEKKIK
-28 KKFNPVRKV
+28 KKANPVRKV
-37 VMNAIKS
+37 IINAIKAA
-44 VVVPMAILIAKVLA
+44 VIPMVILLAKILA
-58 VVILVSILLSAF
+58 VVILATVLISAF
-70 VTLLEG
+70 INLLDG
-76 NKESGDSISN
+76 KSPGGSISN
-86 LEDYNSSVSGESG
+86 NEDYNSVISNEEG
-99 GTDVTT
+99 GIDLTNAEWKFTQTD
-105 PEWIFSKSEIE
+105 IQKFIE
-116 DFINGYDS
+116 NYNS
-124 SNTELK
+124 SNTTLK
-130 NKMKNYIDEI
+130 NNMINNLDKII
-140 YKWQADYGYSSA
+140 KWQNDYGYSSA
-152 LLVTIAFEENRNDFE
+152 FLVTIAFEENRNDFE
-167 AFLDEMKQK
+167 TFLDEIQQK
-176 AENWKNNG
+176 AETWKNNE
-184 YTTTKEIAKDYV
+184 YKTTKEIAKDYV

-208 ENKMQKTALD
+208 ENKMQEVALNSD
-218 SGIIEYGETSLSGDG
+218 IIKYGETSISGDG

-263 TSIVKK
+263 TSIVKN

-300 KGAGMSI
+300 KGAGMNI

-327 FSEQQKETIKNHV
+327 FSEQQKETIKNYV

-359 THFMALLDYN
+359 THYMALLDYN
-369 ASTNE
+369 SSTNE

>member
-1 MNNIMN
+1 MNNTMN
-7 NDPELD
+7 DDPKLD
-13 RDFREEKSKFEKKMK
+13 REFREEKAKFEKKIK
-28 KKFNPVRKV
+28 KKANPVRKV
-37 VMNAIKS
+37 IINAIKAA
-44 VVVPMAILIAKVLA
+44 VIPMVILLAKILA
-58 VVILVSILLSAF
+58 VVILVTVLISAF
-70 VTLLEG
+70 VNLLDG
-76 NKESGDSISN
+76 NSSGDSISN
-86 LEDYNSSVSGESG
+86 NEEYNSTISNGGGIDLTNTEWNFTKDEIQKFIENYNSSNSA
-99 GTDVTT
+99 
-105 PEWIFSKSEIE
+105 
-116 DFINGYDS
+116 
-124 SNTELK
+124 LK
-130 NKMKNYIDEI
+130 NDMINNIDKI
-140 YKWQADYGYSSA
+140 IKWQNDYGYSSA
-152 LLVTIAFEENRNDFE
+152 FLITIAFEENRNDFE
-167 AFLDEMKQK
+167 AFLDEIKQK
-176 AENWKNNG
+176 AETWKNNE
-184 YTTTKEIAKDYV
+184 YKTTKEIAKDYV
-196 GDDTSDEWANNI
+196 GDDTSNEWANNI
-208 ENKMQKTALD
+208 ENKMQEVALNSD
-218 SGIIEYGETSLSGDG
+218 IIKYGETSISGDG
-233 YPNSYV
+233 YPNSYI
-239 SKAGRTYRNYKQ
+239 SKTGKTYRNYKQ

-263 TSIVKK
+263 TSIVKN

-327 FSEQQKETIKNHV
+327 FSEQQKETIKNYV

>member
-1 MNNIMN
+1 MNNAIN
-7 NDPELD
+7 EDPKLARE
-13 RDFREEKSKFEKKMK
+13 FREEKSKFEKKLK
-28 KKFNPVRKV
+28 KKANPVRKV
-37 VMNAIKS
+37 IMNAIKAA
-44 VVVPMAILIAKVLA
+44 VIPMVILLAKILA
-58 VVILVSILLSAF
+58 VVILVTVLISAF
-70 VTLLEG
+70 VNLLDG
-76 NKESGDSISN
+76 NSSGDSISN
-86 LEDYNSSVSGESG
+86 NEEYNSTISNGGGIDLTNTEWNFTKDEIQKFIENYNSSNSA
-99 GTDVTT
+99 
-105 PEWIFSKSEIE
+105 
-116 DFINGYDS
+116 
-124 SNTELK
+124 LK
-130 NKMKNYIDEI
+130 NDMINNIDKI
-140 YKWQADYGYSSA
+140 IKWQNDYGYSSA
-152 LLVTIAFEENRNDFE
+152 FLITIAFEENRNDFE
-167 AFLDEMKQK
+167 TFLDEMQQK
-176 AENWKNNG
+176 AETWKNNE
-184 YTTTKEIAKDYV
+184 YKTTKEIAKDYV
-196 GDDTSDEWANNI
+196 GDDTANEWANNI
-208 ENKMQKTALD
+208 ENKMQEVALNSD
-218 SGIIEYGETSLSGDG
+218 IIKYGETSISGDG
-233 YPNSYV
+233 YPNLYV

-281 SGYRNSEVNPL
+281 SGYRNSEVIPL

-300 KGAGMSI
+300 KGAGMRIS
-307 PGALLGE
+307 GALLGE